1 MALFGFSDISFD
13 ANVVSKIGPLGKLVG
28 SEFEKNTYRYPL
40 DIGNADKGHYLMIYI
55 RQQDRSS
62 FKTGTFAGGNNAFSA
77 AADNLQKKAKAEI
90 QGGLQAAQNKLNTAV
105 GGDLL
110 SKVNTSN
117 LGGTVSGFLG
127 NAYNG
132 VVGGIN
138 NLFGQTGVTFGGSSA
153 LTQSVID
160 TSIKK
165 ITNQSFLKI
174 TSLTTDAIA
183 LYMPDSLSYTYSQS
197 YDQMELGNEL
207 GGKMLAAGSS
217 AVDAY
222 NAGKG
227 PDGSMIKGGASAVN
241 SLGTSIRNE
250 GAKLGSEAIGGL
262 IGENTARLGFTAVTG
277 TVRNPMLEMIYKSP
291 NFRTFSFDFV
301 FYPRDEKEALEV
313 QRIVERLRFHQAP
326 ELAKNASGFL
336 IPPSEF
342 DIKFYYG
349 GTQNPNIPPIS
360 TCVLET
366 INVDYAP
373 NGFSAY
379 EVPNESQPSL
389 GRTGM
394 PVAMKV
400 SLGFKETT
408 YLTKSD
414 FRWNEG
420 NSQAKN

>member
-13 ANVVSKIGPLGKLVG
+13 TNVISKIGPLGKLVG
-28 SEFEKNTYRYPL
+28 GQFDKNTYRYPL

-55 RQQDRSS
+55 RQQSRTN
-62 FKTGTFAGGNNAFSA
+62 FKTGTFAGGQNAFA
-77 AADNLQKKAKAEI
+77 AAANDLQNKAKAEI
-90 QGGLQAAQNKLNTAV
+90 QGGLQAAQNKLNTAI

-110 SKVNTSN
+110 NKVNTSN
-117 LGGTVSGFLG
+117 LGGTISGFLG
-127 NAYNG
+127 DAYNG

-138 NLFGQTGVTFGGSSA
+138 NLFGQTGITFGGNSA
-153 LTQSVID
+153 LTKSVID
-160 TSIKK
+160 TSIKN
-165 ITNQSFLKI
+165 ITNKSFLQ
-174 TSLTTDAIA
+174 TTQLTTDAIA

-197 YDQMELGNEL
+197 YDQMEIGNEL
-207 GGKMLAAGSS
+207 GGKILAAGGSVAEGFKS
-217 AVDAY
+217 GKDTSDALRKAVDS
-222 NAGKG
+222 GLDVG
-227 PDGSMIKGGASAVN
+227 
-241 SLGTSIRNE
+241 RNE
-250 GAKLGSEAIGGL
+250 AVSKGFEIGGDL
-262 IGENTARLGFTAVTG
+262 TGSKNTARLGFTAFTG
-277 TVRNPMLEMIYKSP
+277 MVRNPMLEMIYKSP
-291 NFRTFSFDFV
+291 NFRTFSFDFI

-326 ELAKNASGFL
+326 EKAAGAFL
-336 IPPSEF
+336 MPPSEF

-366 INVDYAP
+366 INIDYAP

-400 SLGFKETT
+400 SLAFKETT

>member
-13 ANVVSKIGPLGKLVG
+13 TNVISKIGPLGKLVG
-28 SEFEKNTYRYPL
+28 GQFDKNTYRYPL

-55 RQQDRSS
+55 RQQSRTN
-62 FKTGTFAGGNNAFSA
+62 FKTGTFSGGDKSFASA
-77 AADNLQKKAKAEI
+77 ANDLQNKAKVEI

-110 SKVNTSN
+110 NKVNTSN
-117 LGGTVSGFLG
+117 LGGTISGFLG
-127 NAYNG
+127 DAYNG

-138 NLFGQTGVTFGGSSA
+138 NLFGQTGVTFGGSST
-153 LTQSVID
+153 LTKSVID
-160 TSIKK
+160 TSIKN
-165 ITNQSFLKI
+165 ITNKSFLQ
-174 TSLTTDAIA
+174 TTQLTTDAIA

-197 YDQMELGNEL
+197 YDQMEIGNEL
-207 GGKMLAAGSS
+207 GGKILAAGGSVAEGFKS
-217 AVDAY
+217 GKDTSDALRKAVDS
-222 NAGKG
+222 GLDVG
-227 PDGSMIKGGASAVN
+227 
-241 SLGTSIRNE
+241 RNE
-250 GAKLGSEAIGGL
+250 AVSKGFEIGGDL
-262 IGENTARLGFTAVTG
+262 TGSKNTARLGFTAFTG
-277 TVRNPMLEMIYKSP
+277 MVRNPMLEMIYKSP
-291 NFRTFSFDFV
+291 NFRTFSFDFI

-326 ELAKNASGFL
+326 EKAAGAFL
-336 IPPSEF
+336 MPPSEF

-366 INVDYAP
+366 INIDYAP

-400 SLGFKETT
+400 SLAFKETT

>member
-13 ANVVSKIGPLGKLVG
+13 TNVVSRIGPLAKLVG
-28 SEFEKNTYRYPL
+28 SQFEKNTYRYPL
-40 DIGNADKGHYLMIYI
+40 DIGNADKGHYLMIYV
-55 RQQDRSS
+55 RQQSRTK
-62 FKTGTFAGGNNAFSA
+62 FKSGTFDGGDKSFA
-77 AADNLQKKAKAEI
+77 AAATNLQNKAKVEI
-90 QGGLQAAQNKLNTAV
+90 QNGLQAAQNKLNTAV

-110 SKVNTSN
+110 NKINTSN
-117 LGGTVSGFLG
+117 LGGTISGFLG
-127 NAYNG
+127 DAYNG

-153 LTQSVID
+153 LTKSVID
-160 TSIKK
+160 TSIKN
-165 ITNQSFLKI
+165 ITNKSFLQ
-174 TSLTTDAIA
+174 TTQLTTDAIA

-207 GGKMLAAGSS
+207 GGKILAAGGSIAEGFKS
-217 AVDAY
+217 GKDTSDAYIKAVDAATKAAR
-222 NAGKG
+222 NEVGSTIAGAAGK
-227 PDGSMIKGGASAVN
+227 
-241 SLGTSIRNE
+241 LG
-250 GAKLGSEAIGGL
+250 
-262 IGENTARLGFTAVTG
+262 GENTARLGFTAFTG
-277 TVRNPMLEMIYKSP
+277 MVRNPMLEMIYKSP
-291 NFRTFSFDFV
+291 NFRTFSFDFI

-326 ELAKNASGFL
+326 ERAEGAFL
-336 IPPSEF
+336 RPPSEF

-366 INVDYAP
+366 INIDYAP

-408 YLTKSD
+408 YLTKED
-414 FRWNEG
+414 FRFNEG
-420 NSQAKN
+420 TSQAKN

>member
-13 ANVVSKIGPLGKLVG
+13 TNVVSRTGPLGKLVG

-40 DIGNADKGHYLMIYI
+40 DVGNADKGHYLMIYI

-62 FKTGTFAGGNNAFSA
+62 FKTGVFAGGNNAFSA
-77 AADNLQKKAKAEI
+77 AADNLQKKARAEI

-117 LGGTVSGFLG
+117 LGGTISGFLG

-138 NLFGQTGVTFGGSSA
+138 NLFGQTGITFGGSSA
-153 LTQSVID
+153 LTQSLID

-165 ITNQSFLKI
+165 ITNQSFLKT

-207 GGKMLAAGSS
+207 GGKILAAGSS
-217 AVDAY
+217 AADAY
-222 NAGKG
+222 KS
-227 PDGSMIKGGASAVN
+227 GSDTTN
-241 SLGTSIRNE
+241 SLGKAATSAGTSIRNE
-250 GAKLGSEAIGGL
+250 AADALRAGAGGL

-291 NFRTFSFDFV
+291 NFRTFSFDFI

-313 QRIVERLRFHQAP
+313 QRIVERLRYHQAP

-349 GTQNPNIPPIS
+349 GTQNPNIPPIA

-366 INVDYAP
+366 INIDYAP

>member
-13 ANVVSKIGPLGKLVG
+13 TNVVSKIGPLGKLVG
-28 SEFEKNTYRYPL
+28 SQFEKNTYRYPL

-62 FKTGTFAGGNNAFSA
+62 FKTGTFAGGQNAFA
-77 AADNLQKKAKAEI
+77 AAANDLQNKAKAEI
-90 QGGLQAAQNKLNTAV
+90 QGGLQAAQNKLNPAV

-117 LGGTVSGFLG
+117 LGGTISGFLG
-127 NAYNG
+127 DAYNG

-138 NLFGQTGVTFGGSSA
+138 NLFGQTGVTFGGSST
-153 LTQSVID
+153 LTKSVID
-160 TSIKK
+160 TSIKN

-207 GGKMLAAGSS
+207 GGKILAAGGS
-217 AVDAY
+217 AVEAFKSGEGMGQSLAKGAAS
-222 NAGKG
+222 AGK
-227 PDGSMIKGGASAVN
+227 SAYY
-241 SLGTSIRNE
+241 E
-250 GAKLGSEAIGGL
+250 GADLLRKGAGGL
-262 IGENTARLGFTAVTG
+262 VGENTARLGFTAVTG
-277 TVRNPMLEMIYKSP
+277 SVRNPMLEMIYKSP
-291 NFRTFSFDFV
+291 NFRTFTFDFV

-326 ELAKNASGFL
+326 ELVKGASGFL

-400 SLGFKETT
+400 SLSFKETT

-414 FRWNEG
+414 FKWNEG

>member
-13 ANVVSKIGPLGKLVG
+13 TNVISKIGPLGKLVG
-28 SEFEKNTYRYPL
+28 SQFDKNTYRYPL

-55 RQQDRSS
+55 RQQSRTN
-62 FKTGTFAGGNNAFSA
+62 FKTGTFSGGDKSFASA
-77 AADNLQKKAKAEI
+77 ANDLQNKAKVEI

-110 SKVNTSN
+110 NKVNTSN
-117 LGGTVSGFLG
+117 LGGTISGFLG
-127 NAYNG
+127 DAYNG

-138 NLFGQTGVTFGGSSA
+138 NLFGQTGVTFGGSST
-153 LTQSVID
+153 LTKSVID
-160 TSIKK
+160 TSIKN
-165 ITNQSFLKI
+165 ITNKSFLQ
-174 TSLTTDAIA
+174 TTQLTTDAIA

-207 GGKMLAAGSS
+207 GGKILAAGGSVAEGFKS
-217 AVDAY
+217 GKDTSDALRKAVDS
-222 NAGKG
+222 GLDVG
-227 PDGSMIKGGASAVN
+227 
-241 SLGTSIRNE
+241 RNE
-250 GAKLGSEAIGGL
+250 AVSKGFEIGGDL
-262 IGENTARLGFTAVTG
+262 TGSKNTARLGFTAFTG
-277 TVRNPMLEMIYKSP
+277 MVRNPMLEMIYKSP
-291 NFRTFSFDFV
+291 NFRTFSFDFI

-326 ELAKNASGFL
+326 EKAAGAFL
-336 IPPSEF
+336 MPPSEF

-366 INVDYAP
+366 INIDYAP

-400 SLGFKETT
+400 SLAFKETT

>member
-1 MALFGFSDISFD
+1 
-13 ANVVSKIGPLGKLVG
+13 
-28 SEFEKNTYRYPL
+28 
-40 DIGNADKGHYLMIYI
+40 
-55 RQQDRSS
+55 
-62 FKTGTFAGGNNAFSA
+62 
-77 AADNLQKKAKAEI
+77 
-90 QGGLQAAQNKLNTAV
+90 
-105 GGDLL
+105 
-110 SKVNTSN
+110 
-117 LGGTVSGFLG
+117 
-127 NAYNG
+127 
-132 VVGGIN
+132 
-138 NLFGQTGVTFGGSSA
+138 
-153 LTQSVID
+153 
-160 TSIKK
+160 
-165 ITNQSFLKI
+165 
-174 TSLTTDAIA
+174 
-183 LYMPDSLSYTYSQS
+183 
-197 YDQMELGNEL
+197 MELGNEL
-207 GGKMLAAGSS
+207 GGKILAAGGS

-222 NAGKG
+222 KAGS
-227 PDGSMIKGGASAVN
+227 DTTNSMGKAAT

-250 GAKLGSEAIGGL
+250 GAAVGSKAIGGL
-262 IGENTARLGFTAVTG
+262 AGENTARLGFTAVTG

-326 ELAKNASGFL
+326 ELAKGASGFL

-400 SLGFKETT
+400 SLSFKETT

-414 FRWNEG
+414 FRWKEG

>member
-13 ANVVSKIGPLGKLVG
+13 TNVLSKIGPLGKLVG
-28 SEFEKNTYRYPL
+28 SQFEKNTYRYPL

-62 FKTGTFAGGNNAFSA
+62 FKTGTFAGGQNAFA
-77 AADNLQKKAKAEI
+77 AAANNLQNKAKAEI

-117 LGGTVSGFLG
+117 LGGTISGFLG
-127 NAYNG
+127 DAYNG

-138 NLFGQTGVTFGGSSA
+138 NLFGQTGVTFGGNSA
-153 LTQSVID
+153 LTKSVID
-160 TSIKK
+160 TSIKN

-207 GGKMLAAGSS
+207 GGKILAAGGS

-227 PDGSMIKGGASAVN
+227 SDNSMLKGAGAAGQ
-241 SLGTSIRNE
+241 SLGTSARNE
-250 GAKLGSEAIGGL
+250 VADAFRAGAGGL
-262 IGENTARLGFTAVTG
+262 AGQNTARLGFTAVTG

-326 ELAKNASGFL
+326 ELAKAASGFL

-366 INVDYAP
+366 INIDYAP

-414 FRWNEG
+414 FRFNEG

>member
-13 ANVVSKIGPLGKLVG
+13 TNVVSKIGPLGKLVG

-62 FKTGTFAGGNNAFSA
+62 FKTGVFAGGNNAFSA

-132 VVGGIN
+132 VVGGLN
-138 NLFGQTGVTFGGSSA
+138 NLFGQTGITFGGSSA

-165 ITNQSFLKI
+165 ITNQSFLKT

-207 GGKMLAAGSS
+207 GGKILAAGTS
-217 AVDAY
+217 AADAY
-222 NAGKG
+222 KS
-227 PDGSMIKGGASAVN
+227 GSDTTN
-241 SLGTSIRNE
+241 SLGKAATSAGTSIRNE
-250 GAKLGSEAIGGL
+250 GAKIASEAVGGL

>member
-13 ANVVSKIGPLGKLVG
+13 TNVISKIGPLGKLVG
-28 SEFEKNTYRYPL
+28 SQFEKNTYRYPL

-62 FKTGTFAGGNNAFSA
+62 FKTGTFAGGQNAFA
-77 AADNLQKKAKAEI
+77 AAANDLQNKAKAEI
-90 QGGLQAAQNKLNTAV
+90 QNGLQAAQNKLNTAV

-110 SKVNTSN
+110 NKVNTSN
-117 LGGTVSGFLG
+117 LGGTISGFLG
-127 NAYNG
+127 DAYNG

-138 NLFGQTGVTFGGSSA
+138 NLFGQTGITFGGSSA
-153 LTQSVID
+153 LTKSVID
-160 TSIKK
+160 TSIKN

-183 LYMPDSLSYTYSQS
+183 LYMPDSLSYTYSQT

-207 GGKMLAAGSS
+207 GGKMLAAGGS
-217 AVDAY
+217 AVDAFKSGEGT
-222 NAGKG
+222 AQSLAKA
-227 PDGSMIKGGASAVN
+227 GASTGKSAYY
-241 SLGTSIRNE
+241 E
-250 GAKLGSEAIGGL
+250 GADLLRKGAGGL
-262 IGENTARLGFTAVTG
+262 VGENTARLGFTAVTG
-277 TVRNPMLEMIYKSP
+277 SVRNPMLEMIYKTP

-326 ELAKNASGFL
+326 ELVKGASGFL

-400 SLGFKETT
+400 SLAFKETT

-414 FRWNEG
+414 FKWNEG

>member
-13 ANVVSKIGPLGKLVG
+13 KNVTSKAGPLGKLVG

-62 FKTGTFAGGNNAFSA
+62 FKTGTFAGGNNAFAA
-77 AADNLQKKAKAEI
+77 AADNLQKKAKTEI
-90 QGGLQAAQNKLNTAV
+90 QNGLQAAQNKINTAI

-110 SKVNTSN
+110 NKVNSGN
-117 LGGTVSGFLG
+117 LGGTISGYV
-127 NAYNG
+127 NQAYNG
-132 VVGGIN
+132 VVGGLN
-138 NLFGQTGVTFGGSSA
+138 NLFGQTGITFGGSSA

-165 ITNQSFLKI
+165 ITNQSFLKT

-207 GGKMLAAGSS
+207 GGKMLAAGAS
-217 AVDAY
+217 AADAY
-222 NAGKG
+222 KSGSDTTNSLGKAA
-227 PDGSMIKGGASAVN
+227 ASA
-241 SLGTSIRNE
+241 GTSIRNE
-250 GAKLGSEAIGGL
+250 GAKLASDAVGGL

-291 NFRTFSFDFV
+291 NFRTFTFDFV
-301 FYPRDEKEALEV
+301 FYPRDEREALEV

-349 GTQNPNIPPIS
+349 GTQNPNIPPIA

-400 SLGFKETT
+400 SLSFKETT

-420 NSQAKN
+420 NSQAKK

>member
-13 ANVVSKIGPLGKLVG
+13 KNVTSKAGPLGKLVG

-62 FKTGTFAGGNNAFSA
+62 FKTGVFAGGNNAFAA
-77 AADNLQKKAKAEI
+77 AADNLQKKAKTEI
-90 QGGLQAAQNKLNTAV
+90 QNGLQAAQSRLNTAV

-110 SKVNTSN
+110 NKVNAGN
-117 LGGTVSGFLG
+117 IGGTISGYI
-127 NAYNG
+127 NQAYSG
-132 VVGGIN
+132 VVGGLN
-138 NLFGQTGVTFGGSSA
+138 NLFGQTGVTFGGGSP

-165 ITNQSFLKI
+165 ITNQSFLK
-174 TSLTTDAIA
+174 TTTLTTDAIA

-217 AVDAY
+217 AVEAY
-222 NAGKG
+222 KSGSDTTNSLGKAA
-227 PDGSMIKGGASAVN
+227 ASA
-241 SLGTSIRNE
+241 GTSIRNE
-250 GAKLGSEAIGGL
+250 GAKIASDAVGGL

-291 NFRTFSFDFV
+291 NFRTFTFDFV

-400 SLGFKETT
+400 SLSFKETT

>member
-13 ANVVSKIGPLGKLVG
+13 TNVVSRTGPLGKLVG

-40 DIGNADKGHYLMIYI
+40 DVGNADKGHYLMIYI

-62 FKTGTFAGGNNAFSA
+62 FKTGVFAGGNNAFSA
-77 AADNLQKKAKAEI
+77 AADNLQKKARAEI

-117 LGGTVSGFLG
+117 LGGTISGFLG

-138 NLFGQTGVTFGGSSA
+138 NLFGQTGITFGGSSA
-153 LTQSVID
+153 LTQSLID

-165 ITNQSFLKI
+165 ITNQSFLKT

-207 GGKMLAAGSS
+207 GGKILAAGTSAADAYKSGSDTTNSMGKAASS
-217 AVDAY
+217 A
-222 NAGKG
+222 
-227 PDGSMIKGGASAVN
+227 
-241 SLGTSIRNE
+241 GTSIRNE
-250 GAKLGSEAIGGL
+250 AADALRAGAGGL

-291 NFRTFSFDFV
+291 NFRTFSFDFI

-313 QRIVERLRFHQAP
+313 QRIVERLRYHQAP

-349 GTQNPNIPPIS
+349 GTQNPNIPPIA

-366 INVDYAP
+366 INIDYAP

>member
-13 ANVVSKIGPLGKLVG
+13 TNVVSKIGPLAKLVG
-28 SEFEKNTYRYPL
+28 SQFEKNTYRYPL

-55 RQQDRSS
+55 RQQTRTNTK
-62 FKTGTFAGGNNAFSA
+62 FKTGAFAGGDQGFA
-77 AADNLQKKAKAEI
+77 AAATNLQNKAKVEI

-110 SKVNTSN
+110 NKINTSN
-117 LGGTVSGFLG
+117 LGGTISGFLG
-127 NAYNG
+127 DAYNG

-138 NLFGQTGVTFGGSSA
+138 NLFGQTGVTFGGSSV
-153 LTQSVID
+153 LTKSVID
-160 TSIKK
+160 TSIKN
-165 ITNQSFLKI
+165 ITNKSFLQ
-174 TSLTTDAIA
+174 TTELTTDAIA

-207 GGKMLAAGSS
+207 GGKILAAGGSIAEGFKS
-217 AVDAY
+217 
-222 NAGKG
+222 GK
-227 PDGSMIKGGASAVN
+227 DVTEAMIKGGSA
-241 SLGTSIRNE
+241 LTKTARNE
-250 GAKLGSEAIGGL
+250 VVAGGFAVG
-262 IGENTARLGFTAVTG
+262 GELLKSQNTARLGFTAFTG
-277 TVRNPMLEMIYKSP
+277 MVRNPMLEMIYKSP
-291 NFRTFSFDFV
+291 NFRTFSFDFI

-326 ELAKNASGFL
+326 EKAEGAFL
-336 IPPSEF
+336 MPPSEF

-366 INVDYAP
+366 INIDYAP

-379 EVPNESQPSL
+379 EVPNEFQPSL

-400 SLGFKETT
+400 SLAFKETT
-408 YLTKSD
+408 YLTKDD
-414 FRWNEG
+414 FRFKEG

>member
-13 ANVVSKIGPLGKLVG
+13 TNVISKIGPLGKLVG
-28 SEFEKNTYRYPL
+28 SQFEKNTYRYPL

-62 FKTGTFAGGNNAFSA
+62 FKTGTFAGGQNAFA
-77 AADNLQKKAKAEI
+77 AAANDLQNKAKAEI
-90 QGGLQAAQNKLNTAV
+90 QNGLQAAQNKLNTAV

-110 SKVNTSN
+110 NKVNTSN
-117 LGGTVSGFLG
+117 LGGTISGFLG
-127 NAYNG
+127 DAYNG

-138 NLFGQTGVTFGGSSA
+138 NLFGQTGITFGGSSA
-153 LTQSVID
+153 LTKSVID
-160 TSIKK
+160 TSIKN

-183 LYMPDSLSYTYSQS
+183 LYMPDSLSYTYSQT

-207 GGKMLAAGSS
+207 GGKMLAAGGS
-217 AVDAY
+217 AVEAFKSGEGT
-222 NAGKG
+222 AQSLAKA
-227 PDGSMIKGGASAVN
+227 GASTGKSAYY
-241 SLGTSIRNE
+241 E
-250 GAKLGSEAIGGL
+250 GADLLRKGAGGL
-262 IGENTARLGFTAVTG
+262 VGENTARLGFTAVTG
-277 TVRNPMLEMIYKSP
+277 SVRNPMLEMIYKTP

-326 ELAKNASGFL
+326 ELVKGASGFL

-400 SLGFKETT
+400 SLSFKETT

>member
-13 ANVVSKIGPLGKLVG
+13 TNVISKIGPLGKLAS

-62 FKTGTFAGGNNAFSA
+62 FKTGTFAGGQNAFA
-77 AADNLQKKAKAEI
+77 AAANNLQNKAKVEI
-90 QGGLQAAQNKLNTAV
+90 QNGLQAAQNKLNTAV

-110 SKVNTSN
+110 NKVSSGN
-117 LGGTVSGFLG
+117 LSGIGGTISGYV
-127 NAYNG
+127 NQAYNG

-138 NLFGQTGVTFGGSSA
+138 NLFGQTGITFGGNST
-153 LTQSVID
+153 LTKSVID
-160 TSIKK
+160 TSIKN

-207 GGKMLAAGSS
+207 GGKVLAAGGS
-217 AVDAY
+217 AVEAFKSGEGTGQSLAKGAAS
-222 NAGKG
+222 AGK
-227 PDGSMIKGGASAVN
+227 SAYY
-241 SLGTSIRNE
+241 E
-250 GAKLGSEAIGGL
+250 GADLLRKGAGGL
-262 IGENTARLGFTAVTG
+262 VVENTARLGFTAVTG
-277 TVRNPMLEMIYKSP
+277 SVRNPMLEMIYKSP
-291 NFRTFSFDFV
+291 NFRTFTFDFV

-326 ELAKNASGFL
+326 ELVKGASGFL

-400 SLGFKETT
+400 SLSFKETT

-414 FRWNEG
+414 FKWNEG

>member
-13 ANVVSKIGPLGKLVG
+13 TNVVSKVGPLGKLVG
-28 SEFEKNTYRYPL
+28 SQFEKNTYRYPL

-62 FKTGTFAGGNNAFSA
+62 FKTGTFAGGQNAFA
-77 AADNLQKKAKAEI
+77 AAANDLQNKAKAEI

-105 GGDLL
+105 GDDLL

-117 LGGTVSGFLG
+117 LGGTISGFLG
-127 NAYNG
+127 DAYNG

-138 NLFGQTGVTFGGSSA
+138 NLFGQTGVTFGGSST
-153 LTQSVID
+153 LTKSVID
-160 TSIKK
+160 TSIKN

-207 GGKMLAAGSS
+207 GGKILAAGGS
-217 AVDAY
+217 AVEAFKSGEGMGQSLAKGAAS
-222 NAGKG
+222 AGK
-227 PDGSMIKGGASAVN
+227 SAYY
-241 SLGTSIRNE
+241 E
-250 GAKLGSEAIGGL
+250 GADLLRKGAGGL
-262 IGENTARLGFTAVTG
+262 VGENTARLGFTAVTG
-277 TVRNPMLEMIYKSP
+277 SVRNPMLEMIYKSP
-291 NFRTFSFDFV
+291 NFRTFTFDFV

-326 ELAKNASGFL
+326 ELVKGASGFL

-400 SLGFKETT
+400 SLSFKETT

-414 FRWNEG
+414 FKWNEG